1 MTSEQ
6 FKAGD
11 FRALVAQMTDEEKV
25 SLLAG
30 HRMWKTQAIERL
42 DIPHMVMTD
51 GTYGVRYSIPQID
64 DDQAGGMDFAA
75 FLSVVNQRA
84 DHVQTAW
91 GQMKPATCF
100 PNGTSLA
107 CSWDIDLAHRLGEAL
122 ARECQEFGV
131 HLLLGPGINIR
142 RTPLG
147 GRSYEYY
154 SEDPILTGDFAAGV
168 INGLQENGVGAS
180 LKHFACN
187 NSEVERTT
195 MDSVVEERALRE
207 IYLKGFERAIRQSE
221 PWTVMSSYNRLNGV
235 QAAENSWLLTKVL
248 RDEWGYDG
256 LVVSDWH
263 GVKDRP
269 ASLIAGNDLDMPES
283 ETRKA
288 DLLAAIEAGDV
299 DRALVDRACER
310 VLELVRKARQGENRT
325 VTFDRAQHHALARR
339 LAADSMVL
347 LKNDGGLLPISQTKV
362 KRIAI
367 VGEGAA
373 APVIQGSGCATTTP
387 TSRDV
392 PVDEIRKLAGS
403 EISIDVFQGTSEI
416 ASEREALVNEAVQ
429 GVVGAD
435 IVLVFV
441 NTENGYDGEGSDRRS
456 LGLAPGHDALVERL
470 ARANPNIV
478 VVISS
483 PDAVAMPWIGEVPAV
498 IEMFF
503 SGQATGGAVADILF
517 GRVNPSGK
525 LTTSFPKRM
534 EDMPTYLTYP
544 GENGRHVYSEG
555 IFVGY
560 RWYDARGI
568 EPLFPF
574 GFGLSYTAFAYSN
587 LALDRTILRS
597 GEKVAV
603 SFTVT
608 NAGKV
613 GGKEICQVYA
623 RYGQP
628 RLKRPVRELKG
639 FAKVELEPG
648 ESRTVTVEI
657 AAEDLC
663 VYDTAVQ
670 AWVLDNDAVTIEVA
684 SSSRDIRLSAELQT
698 VSAVAVHRRIERD
711 TQPIFILE
719 NPAARRK
726 FNRFLQ
732 KQLDISAEDADRMLE
747 HCTNSFVGI
756 FTTFDRRFRRTFP
769 KADIEALLAEINQE
783 ADEQERR
790 AA

>member
-1 MTSEQ
+1 MTNEK
-6 FKAGD
+6 FIAGD
-11 FRALVAQMTDEEKV
+11 FAALVAEMTDEEKV

-30 HRMWKTQAIERL
+30 HHMWKTQEIDRL
-42 DIPHMVMTD
+42 GIPHIVMTD

-64 DDQAGGMDFAA
+64 GDEAGGVDFAA

-107 CSWDIDLAHRLGEAL
+107 CSWDVDLAHQLGEAL

-154 SEDPILTGDFAAGV
+154 SEDPVLTGDFAAGV
-168 INGLQENGVGAS
+168 IKGLQENGVGAS
-180 LKHFACN
+180 LKHLACN
-187 NSEVERTT
+187 NSEIERTT

-235 QAAENSWLLTKVL
+235 QAAQNAWLLTKVL
-248 RDEWGYDG
+248 RDEWGYGG

-288 DLLAAIEAGDV
+288 DLLAAIEADNV

-310 VLELVRKARQGENRT
+310 VLDLVSKAKRGEDRT
-325 VTFDRAQHHALARR
+325 MTFDRAEHHALARR
-339 LAADSMVL
+339 LAAESMVL
-347 LKNDGGLLPISQTKV
+347 LKNDVGLLPISKASV
-362 KRIAI
+362 RRIAI

-373 APVIQGSGCATTTP
+373 APVIQGSGCATTIP
-387 TSRDV
+387 TSKDV
-392 PVDEIRKLAGS
+392 PVEEIRKLAGS
-403 EISIDVFQGTSEI
+403 EIKIDVFQATSEI
-416 ASEREALVNEAVQ
+416 ASEREALIIEAEQ
-429 GVVGAD
+429 GVAGAD

-470 ARANPNIV
+470 ACANSNIV
-478 VVISS
+478 AVISS
-483 PDAVAMPWIGEVPAV
+483 PDAVVMPWIGDVPAV

-503 SGQATGGAVADILF
+503 SGQATGGAVADLLF

-525 LTTSFPKRM
+525 LTTTFPKRM
-534 EDMPTYLTYP
+534 EDMPTHLTYP

-555 IFVGY
+555 IFAGY

-574 GFGLSYTAFAYSN
+574 GFGLSYTEFAYSN

-603 SFTVT
+603 SFAVT
-608 NAGKV
+608 NIGKV
-613 GGKEICQVYA
+613 AGKEICQVYA

-639 FAKVELEPG
+639 FAKLELNPG
-648 ESRTVTVEI
+648 ESRVVTLQI

-663 VYDTAVQ
+663 VYDTALQ
-670 AWVLDNDAVTIEVA
+670 AWTLDNDGITIEVA
-684 SSSRDIRLSAELQT
+684 SSSRDIHLKAELHT
-698 VSAVAVHRRIERD
+698 VSDAVHRRIEWD
-711 TQPIFILE
+711 TQPVFVLE
-719 NPAARRK
+719 NPVARSK

-732 KQLDISAEDADRMLE
+732 KQLDISSEDAERMLE
-747 HCTNSFVGI
+747 HCANSFVGI
-756 FTTFDRRFRRTFP
+756 FTTFDRRFRHTFP
-769 KADIEALLAEINQE
+769 KADVEALLAEINQE
-783 ADEQERR
+783 SVRQERR

>member
-1 MTSEQ
+1 MTTEK

-11 FRALVAQMTDEEKV
+11 FTALVAQMTDEEKV

-30 HRMWKTQAIERL
+30 HRMWKTHEIQRL
-42 DIPHMVMTD
+42 GIPDIVMTD

-64 DDQAGGMDFAA
+64 DDQAGGVDFEA
-75 FLSVVNQRA
+75 FLAVVNQRA

-91 GQMKPATCF
+91 GQIKPATCF

-147 GRSYEYY
+147 GRAYEYY
-154 SEDPILTGDFAAGV
+154 SEDPILTGDFAASV

-248 RDEWGYDG
+248 REEWGYDG

-299 DRALVDRACER
+299 DRVFVDRACER
-310 VLELVRKARQGENRT
+310 VLELIRKARQGENRT

-339 LAADSMVL
+339 LAAESMVL
-347 LKNDGGLLPISQTKV
+347 LKNDGGILPISKKV
-362 KRIAI
+362 KRIAV
-367 VGEGAA
+367 VGEGAT

-387 TSRDV
+387 TSKDV
-392 PVDEIRKLAGS
+392 PVDEIRTLAGS
-403 EISIDVFQGTSEI
+403 DIAIDVFQGTSEI
-416 ASEREALVNEAVQ
+416 AAERETLINEAEQ

-470 ARANPNIV
+470 TRANPNIV

-525 LTTSFPKRM
+525 LTTTFPKRM

-587 LALDRTILRS
+587 LALDRTILRT

-603 SFTVT
+603 SFAVT
-608 NAGKV
+608 NTGKV

-623 RYGQP
+623 CYGRP
-628 RLKRPVRELKG
+628 RLMRPVRELKG
-639 FAKVELEPG
+639 FAKVELKPG
-648 ESRTVTVEI
+648 ESRTVTVEL
-657 AAEDLC
+657 AARDLC
-663 VYDTAVQ
+663 AYDTALQ

-684 SSSRDIRLSAELQT
+684 SSSRDIHLSAELQT
-698 VSAVAVHRRIERD
+698 ASAVAVHRRIERD

-726 FNRFLQ
+726 FSRFLQ
-732 KQLDISAEDADRMLE
+732 QQLDISPEDADRMLE
-747 HCTNSFVGI
+747 HCSNSFFGI

-783 ADEQERR
+783 IDEQERR